1 MDITFSVVI
10 PLYNK
15 GREIARTL
23 GGVAA
28 QTYTPLEVIVVDD
41 GSTDDS
47 ARVVEGLDLPGVRL
61 IRQPNGGVSA
71 AATGAL
77 PRRRAITSRCSM
89 PTTTGSRNI
98 WNG

>member
-28 QTYTPLEVIVVDD
+28 QTYTPLEVIVVD
-41 GSTDDS
+41 
-47 ARVVEGLDLPGVRL
+47 EG
-61 IRQPNGGVSA
+61 
-71 AATGAL
+71 
-77 PRRRAITSRCSM
+77 
-89 PTTTGSRNI
+89 
-98 WNG
+98 

>member
-71 AATGAL
+71 AL

-98 WNG
+98 WNGWRR

>member
-47 ARVVEGLDLPGVRL
+47 GWSKGWTCPAC
-61 IRQPNGGVSA
+61 A
-71 AATGAL
+71 
-77 PRRRAITSRCSM
+77 
-89 PTTTGSRNI
+89 
-98 WNG
+98 